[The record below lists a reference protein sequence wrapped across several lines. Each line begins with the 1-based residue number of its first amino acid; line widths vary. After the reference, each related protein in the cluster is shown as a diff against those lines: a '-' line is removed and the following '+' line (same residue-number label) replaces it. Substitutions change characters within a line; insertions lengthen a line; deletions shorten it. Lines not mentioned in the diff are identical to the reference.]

1 MRSTAHLQPLRSCVS
16 LCAAGI
22 FFSSALRA
30 QTSDGTGDL
39 ADLKKMSL
47 EQLLQVEVTTASR
60 TPEKLEDTA
69 SAIQVISGED
79 IRRSG
84 ATTLA
89 DALRLA
95 SNLEVDQKNSHDWG
109 ISARGFNT
117 DLSNKLLVMIDG
129 RSIYTPLFSG
139 VRWDSQNYLLAD
151 IDRIEVVSGPGAT
164 LWGANAVNGVINI
177 ISKSARDT
185 QGLYVESE
193 VGTEDRSGYGVRF
206 GGMIGQNVAYRIYDT
221 YMDFGSLKFNN
232 GQNAGDA
239 WSMHQSGFRIDGGA
253 TSTAQFTF
261 QGDTYKGHEGFV
273 GGGVTDVSGGNVL
286 GRWAQTISERSDL
299 SLQVYYDTQA
309 FRQPTLASP
318 FAPAGYAQ
326 DRLDTLDIDFQN
338 KIGLGEGTTFIW
350 GLGYRNT
357 DDNFIS
363 SPGLGLNPPD
373 LQQDLVSGFA
383 QLSFPLRS
391 DVELTVGSKI
401 EHNDYTG
408 VEVQPS
414 IRLQWTA
421 AKDQLVWASVS
432 RAVRTPSRVDHDIA
446 EPSTPPYI
454 LIGGNNFDSE
464 TLIAYEAGYR
474 ATLGSHML
482 FSAAL
487 FYNQYDRI
495 RSVALTPQTVFP
507 LVFAN
512 DLEGHTYGAEVTAT
526 YQVNPS
532 WRLIAG
538 YDYLHDDIHV
548 RPGGFDFNNALNE
561 TADPP
566 HQISLRSSMDLPWRL
581 EVDGQLRWIDAFTIN
596 NNGKPA
602 MVPSYADLDLRIG
615 WRLTRRW
622 EVSLV
627 GQNLLHARHPEYGT
641 PTPTQVDAVRGVY
654 LKASFTY

>member
-1 MRSTAHLQPLRSCVS
+1 MS

-253 TSTAQFTF
+253 TS
-261 QGDTYKGHEGFV
+261 
-273 GGGVTDVSGGNVL
+273 
-286 GRWAQTISERSDL
+286 
-299 SLQVYYDTQA
+299 
-309 FRQPTLASP
+309 
-318 FAPAGYAQ
+318 
-326 DRLDTLDIDFQN
+326 
-338 KIGLGEGTTFIW
+338 
-350 GLGYRNT
+350 
-357 DDNFIS
+357 
-363 SPGLGLNPPD
+363 
-373 LQQDLVSGFA
+373 
-383 QLSFPLRS
+383 
-391 DVELTVGSKI
+391 
-401 EHNDYTG
+401 
-408 VEVQPS
+408 
-414 IRLQWTA
+414 
-421 AKDQLVWASVS
+421 
-432 RAVRTPSRVDHDIA
+432 
-446 EPSTPPYI
+446 
-454 LIGGNNFDSE
+454 
-464 TLIAYEAGYR
+464 
-474 ATLGSHML
+474 
-482 FSAAL
+482 
-487 FYNQYDRI
+487 
-495 RSVALTPQTVFP
+495 
-507 LVFAN
+507 
-512 DLEGHTYGAEVTAT
+512 
-526 YQVNPS
+526 
-532 WRLIAG
+532 
-538 YDYLHDDIHV
+538 
-548 RPGGFDFNNALNE
+548 
-561 TADPP
+561 
-566 HQISLRSSMDLPWRL
+566 
-581 EVDGQLRWIDAFTIN
+581 
-596 NNGKPA
+596 
-602 MVPSYADLDLRIG
+602 
-615 WRLTRRW
+615 
-622 EVSLV
+622 
-627 GQNLLHARHPEYGT
+627 
-641 PTPTQVDAVRGVY
+641 
-654 LKASFTY
+654 